1 MISPEDHQ
9 FKASEE
15 STLCSERHYMGV
27 ITLKTTILLRNR
39 EF

>member
-1 MISPEDHQ
+1 MISPEEHQ

-27 ITLKTTILLRNR
+27 ITSKTTILLRNR
-39 EF
+39 KF